1 MNPQEND
8 ETRIG
13 SNEPGLGVA
22 HVQLPI
28 NQQTERNKI
37 NDYRRRHEPIA
48 ETGAGQTF
56 RAAMIFGHCLQHYAP
71 PKISVNLN
79 VPLVPTGIGG
89 IAPVFLVEQG
99 KDRTEKVMAIFTFLT
114 PVAATPQPPA
124 EFLAGRQ

>member
-28 NQQTERNKI
+28 NQQAERNKI
-37 NDYRRRHEPIA
+37 DDYRRRHEPIA

-56 RAAMIFGHCLQHYAP
+56 RAAMIFGHRLQCYAP
-71 PKISVNLN
+71 PKISINLN
-79 VPLVPTGIGG
+79 VPLVPAGIGG

-99 KDRTEKVMAIFTFLT
+99 KDRTKKVMTILACLT
-114 PVAATPQPPA
+114 PIAATPQTSG
-124 EFLAGRQ
+124 E